1 VTRMKSKWLI
11 LIMVLGLVIAA
22 CGGSDTAEETTEVAE
37 EPAESLDSPATTAA
51 PTTTAGP
58 TASVGMVY
66 DIGGRGDLSFN
77 DMAYAG
83 LEKAINE
90 LGVDAVDLEPNEG
103 GENRVELLS
112 LLAEEG
118 RDLIIGV
125 GFLFADSITEVST
138 AHPDIAFGI
147 VDSAVEPAN
156 VSGLLFAEEQGSFL
170 VGVAAGLKTTTQS
183 VGFIG
188 GVEFPLIQKFEA
200 GFVAGVA
207 AACPECSVDVK
218 YITQAPDFG
227 GFFDAAKAKEIAL
240 AQYEEGADIIYHAA
254 GGAGNGLFEAA
265 KEVSETTGT
274 KVWAI
279 GVDADQAKTVSS
291 ELAPYVLTSMLK
303 RVDVAVYET
312 IKAVVDGTFAG
323 GPKVFDLSVD
333 GVGYSTTGG
342 YVDDI
347 VDQLDA
353 YKAQIVS
360 GEITVPT
367 AP

>member
-1 VTRMKSKWLI
+1 
-11 LIMVLGLVIAA
+11 MVFGLVIAA
-22 CGGSDTAEETTEVAE
+22 CGGSDTVEETVEVVE

-58 TASVGMVY
+58 TASIGMVY

-83 LEKAINE
+83 LEKAIAE
-90 LGVDAVDLEPNEG
+90 LGVDAVDLEPNDG
-103 GENRVELLS
+103 GENRPELLT
-112 LLAEEG
+112 LLADQG
-118 RDLIIGV
+118 KDLIIGV
-125 GFLFADSITEVST
+125 GFLFADAITEVAT
-138 AHPDIAFGI
+138 ANPGTYFGI
-147 VDSAVEPAN
+147 VDSAVEPGN
-156 VSGLLFAEEQGSFL
+156 VSGLLFAEEEGSYL
-170 VGVAAGLKTTTQS
+170 VGVAAGLKTTTKK

-200 GFVAGVA
+200 GFVAGVLA
-207 AACPECSVDVK
+207 SCADCTVDVK
-218 YITQAPDFG
+218 YVTYPPDFG
-227 GFFDAAKAKEIAL
+227 GFTDAAKAKEIAL
-240 AQYEEGADIIYHAA
+240 AQYEEGADVIYHAA

-265 KEVSETTGT
+265 KEVSESTGS

-291 ELAPYVLTSMLK
+291 ELAPYILTSMLK

-342 YVDDI
+342 YIDDI
-347 VDQLDA
+347 VNELES
-353 YKAQIVS
+353 YKAKIIS
-360 GEITVPT
+360 GEISVPAT
-367 AP
+367 P